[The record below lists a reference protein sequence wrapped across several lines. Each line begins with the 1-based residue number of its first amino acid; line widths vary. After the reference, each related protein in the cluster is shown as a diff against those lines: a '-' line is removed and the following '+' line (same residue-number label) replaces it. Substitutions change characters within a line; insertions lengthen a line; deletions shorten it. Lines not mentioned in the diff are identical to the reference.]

1 MLANTK
7 DCDRHVHAG
16 LGAAVGPI
24 KFEMRFLGQNF
35 EMEF

>member
-1 MLANTK
+1 MVANTK
-7 DCDRHVHAG
+7 DCDCCVHAG
-16 LGAAVGPI
+16 LGAAAGLI

>member
-7 DCDRHVHAG
+7 DCDRRVHAG

-24 KFEMRFLGQNF
+24 KFEMKF
-35 EMEF
+35 

>member
-7 DCDRHVHAG
+7 DCDRRVHAG
-16 LGAAVGPI
+16 FGAAAGLI